1 MREILQL
8 LQLRTLKMMSEN
20 NVRINKFLSQAGSDD
35 DGYVAAYSDDASE
48 DYIYDIQDEWNLA
61 FYLD

>member
-1 MREILQL
+1 
-8 LQLRTLKMMSEN
+8 MSEN